1 MRLFNNKLTEKIFW
15 GSVLWTMVNENMRL
29 IFALLIIVI
38 GITELT
44 INILISL
51 SYKNTGI
58 RKFTEKFNIR
68 ELLII
73 RDGKYKAINTV
84 ILICIWLCYV
94 YLVFSS
100 REFFAYVILIV
111 ILCAIIR
118 LIIAILDFKIDQTGK
133 I

>member
-1 MRLFNNKLTEKIFW
+1 MKLFNNKLTEKILW
-15 GSVLWTMVNENMRL
+15 GSVLWTMVNEHMRL
-29 IFALLIIVI
+29 IFALLIIVM

-118 LIIAILDFKIDQTGK
+118 LIIAILDFKIDPTGK